1 MRTLAKTLTA
11 ISVMAISVGVYA
23 NMGNS
28 NEQFSLRHL
37 MMNEISPQ
45 YPAILEQQQNPEA
58 MQQGM
63 QQVREDP
70 DAMLQWM
77 EQMHG
82 ENFAYHLGSFDCNGK
97 HFSLNDKT
105 Q

>member
-23 NMGNS
+23 NMVN
-28 NEQFSLRHL
+28 NNDQFSFRHL
-37 MMNEISPQ
+37 MMNEINSQ
-45 YPAILEQQQNPEA
+45 YQAILGQQQNPEV
-58 MQQGM
+58 MHQRM
-63 QQVREDP
+63 QQVREEP